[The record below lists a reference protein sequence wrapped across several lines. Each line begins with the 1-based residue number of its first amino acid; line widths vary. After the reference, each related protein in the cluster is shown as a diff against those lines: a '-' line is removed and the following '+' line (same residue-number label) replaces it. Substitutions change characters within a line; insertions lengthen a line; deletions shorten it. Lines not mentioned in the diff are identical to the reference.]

1 MAGESW
7 SFNPATSFCFREQCM
22 FREEDQVKVRPTPQ
36 DSSSVHVKADP
47 QPTLKAFLRLT
58 TDDKQSLVEEN
69 VQGK

>member
-1 MAGESW
+1 
-7 SFNPATSFCFREQCM
+7 M